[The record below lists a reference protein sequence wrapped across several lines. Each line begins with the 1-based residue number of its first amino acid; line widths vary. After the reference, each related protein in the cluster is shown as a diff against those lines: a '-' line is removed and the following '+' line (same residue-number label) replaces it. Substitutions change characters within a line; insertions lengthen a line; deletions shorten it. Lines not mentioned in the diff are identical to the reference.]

1 MDRHMTWYLQT
12 HYEDRRRGE
21 VRERHYHDSGEVW
34 VVINGDRSLVCRF
47 DPDQLEA
54 ARAAVSQAGF
64 EELADISAPPGD
76 LAVMTYR
83 WNIAGG
89 AGTWVDAAYPRVI
102 PDSVDALEEV
112 LLRLEEEAR
121 E

>member
-1 MDRHMTWYLQT
+1 MTWYLRT

-21 VRERHYHDSGEVW
+21 IRERHYFDNGEVW

-47 DPDQLEA
+47 DPDQLETA
-54 ARAAVSQAGF
+54 KAAVSRAGF
-64 EELADISAPPGD
+64 ADLADIPSVAAD

-83 WNIAGG
+83 WNVTGIT
-89 AGTWVDAAYPRVI
+89 GTWVDAAYPRVI

-112 LLRLEEEAR
+112 LLRLEEDAE

>member
-1 MDRHMTWYLQT
+1 MSWYLRT

-21 VRERHYHDSGEVW
+21 IRERLYLDNGEVW

-47 DPDQLEA
+47 DPDQLET
-54 ARAAVSQAGF
+54 ARAAIILAGLAD
-64 EELADISAPPGD
+64 LADIPAVAAD
-76 LAVMTYR
+76 LAVMTYG
-83 WNIAGG
+83 WNVKGS

-102 PDSVDALEEV
+102 SDSVDALEEA
-112 LLRLEEEAR
+112 LLRLEEDAE